1 MSRVGSEL
9 KRKAV
14 HVSMGGFAL
23 ALRWLTPTQAALCA
37 AGALVFNLLVLHRL
51 TGRALLREGERKDGF
66 SWGIAL
72 YPAVV
77 LGLILVFRGHLELA
91 AAVWGLV
98 AFGDGM
104 ATVAGVLFGGPRLP
118 WNRDKSWVG
127 FVAFVTYG
135 TAAAALLIRWTQKGV
150 LGSEHDGPVTW
161 IGSSFLETGA
171 SGVAPLTFLVL
182 GCLAAAFA
190 SALAESADTGIDDNL
205 LVPLI
210 GGATIY
216 AASLVRVDHL
226 IASGGGLSSNAMW
239 GLVVNLALAG
249 LAYASGGV
257 GISGAIW
264 GTVLGTAL
272 YAFAGWPG
280 FLMLVVFFVFGT
292 ATTKLGYA
300 RKAAL
305 GIAQEKGGRRGGR
318 HAFANTLTGV
328 ICAFLALATDHREAF
343 TIGMVAAFATALCDT
358 ASSEIGQAFGR
369 RHYLV
374 TTLRRVSPGTDGA
387 VSVEGTAGG
396 ILAAAV
402 LASIAW
408 GVGLVSPW
416 GAGIVVIAAFIGATL
431 ESYVGATLERLTRLD
446 NEMVNFSNT
455 VAGAAAGLALYYMT

>member
-1 MSRVGSEL
+1 
-9 KRKAV
+9 
-14 HVSMGGFAL
+14 MGGFAL
-23 ALRWLTPTQAALCA
+23 ALRWLTPTQAALFA
-37 AGALVFNLLVLHRL
+37 VGALVFNLLILHRL
-51 TGRALLREGERKDGF
+51 TGKALLREGERRDGF

-77 LGLILVFRGHLELA
+77 LGLVLIFRGHLELA
-91 AAVWGLV
+91 AAVWGLL

-104 ATVAGVLFGGPRLP
+104 ATVAGVIFGGARLP
-118 WNRDKSWVG
+118 WNRDKSWIG

-150 LGSEHDGPVTW
+150 LDSERDSPVTW
-161 IGSSFLETGA
+161 IGSSFLDTGV
-171 SGVAPLTFLVL
+171 SGVSPLAFLVF
-182 GCLAAAFA
+182 GCLVAAFA
-190 SALAESADTGIDDNL
+190 SALVESADTGIDDNL
-205 LVPLI
+205 LVPLV

-216 AASLVRVDHL
+216 SVSLVQIDRWL
-226 IASGGGLSSNAMW
+226 AAGGDLSSNAIW
-239 GLVVNLALAG
+239 GLGINLALAG
-249 LAYASGGV
+249 LAYAAGGV
-257 GISGAIW
+257 GVSGAIW

-272 YAFAGWPG
+272 YAFAGWQG

-328 ICAFLALATDHREAF
+328 ICAVLALTTDHHEAF

-374 TTLRRVSPGTDGA
+374 TTLRRVQPGTDGA
-387 VSVEGTAGG
+387 VSVEGTVGG
-396 ILAAAV
+396 VLAATV
-402 LASIAW
+402 LAAIAW
-408 GVGLVSPW
+408 GVGLVNPV
-416 GAGIVVIAAFIGATL
+416 GAGIVVIAAFVGATL

-455 VAGAAAGLALYYMT
+455 VAGATTALALFYMT